1 MKISE
6 FKLKVVKGINGLI
19 DDYFGSSSMTDKFL
33 NATLKIIV
41 KQNQHKY
48 DGMLELFADENGEI
62 DGKMIMEEYSDIL
75 GRDGFVVDIRDYV
88 KSDMIKQMLPNKALK
103 ITKDDIIDIL
113 S

>member
-48 DGMLELFADENGEI
+48 DGILELFTDENGEI
-62 DGKMIMEEYSDIL
+62 DEKMIMEEYSDIL